1 MNYRGK
7 KALDPEV
14 ILQIYVEG
22 SKLMIDGYVFLVSK
36 FVFDHRRCLSSFAV
50 NYIFFT

>member
-22 SKLMIDGYVFLVSK
+22 SKLMIARYVFVSK
-36 FVFDHRRCLSSFAV
+36 FIRSSKV
-50 NYIFFT
+50 IIFFRS